1 MLRNSAKGII
11 QKIRRNLH
19 HFRTEMVRPSG
30 LEPPTPTMSRW
41 CSNQL
46 SYGRRMVRSI
56 GLEPTTPTMSRWCS
70 NQLSYER
77 NVLSATTGT
86 NISGTPRIRQEGKRN
101 FLSDFTRLL
110 YSRSKCRES
119 SRPPAATVHL
129 TRGALQNHRRWLT
142 LQEAHSQHHQNSR
155 RG

>member
-1 MLRNSAKGII
+1 
-11 QKIRRNLH
+11 
-19 HFRTEMVRPSG
+19 MVRPSG

-77 NVLSATTGT
+77 NVLSGTTGT
-86 NISGTPRIRQEGKRN
+86 NISGTCGLRQEGKCN
-101 FLSDFTRLL
+101 FLPDFTRLL
-110 YSRSKCRES
+110 HSRAKCGES
-119 SRPPAATVHL
+119 SRPKAADGEL
-129 TRGALQNHRRWLT
+129 TRSPLQNNGGRLT
-142 LQEAHSQHHQNSR
+142 LQEAHPQHHHD
-155 RG
+155 GG

>member
-1 MLRNSAKGII
+1 
-11 QKIRRNLH
+11 
-19 HFRTEMVRPSG
+19 MVRPSG

-46 SYGRRMVRSI
+46 SYKRIMVRSI

-86 NISGTPRIRQEGKRN
+86 NISGTASLRQEAKRI

-110 YSRSKCRES
+110 HYRAK
-119 SRPPAATVHL
+119 
-129 TRGALQNHRRWLT
+129 
-142 LQEAHSQHHQNSR
+142 
-155 RG
+155 

>member
-1 MLRNSAKGII
+1 
-11 QKIRRNLH
+11 
-19 HFRTEMVRPSG
+19 MVRPSG

-46 SYGRRMVRSI
+46 SYKRIMVRSI

-77 NVLSATTGT
+77 NVLSVTTGT
-86 NISGTPRIRQEGKRN
+86 NISGTAPRWQEGKCN

-110 YSRSKCRES
+110 YYRAK
-119 SRPPAATVHL
+119 
-129 TRGALQNHRRWLT
+129 
-142 LQEAHSQHHQNSR
+142 
-155 RG
+155 